1 MLYFSDWTP
10 MLALDD
16 STLAALFRAAV
27 RYAAEGEVPDFEGVS
42 AILWGMIAPKIDRD
56 GEAFAE
62 KCRKARYSRY
72 RGIEKSHDRAPL
84 EYDEWIDLVDNRPS
98 STIVNRRDQLQSSP
112 NYSHNR
118 KRRGMKGGAGRSMTC
133 FRHSLRGVMSR
144 WRRMPLRS
152 SGRRSLRSCVPD
164 HERCVPQ
171 EEPGAV
177 AGDPAP

>member
-98 STIVNRRDQLQSSP
+98 STIVNRRDQLQSQSQLQKQSQLQPQPQTQGDEGGSWSFDDLFSP
-112 NYSHNR
+112 FSPGSYEPLEEDAFEEQR
-118 KRRGMKGGAGRSMTC
+118 EAQLAK
-133 FRHSLRGVMSR
+133 
-144 WRRMPLRS
+144 LRS
-152 SGRRSLRSCVPD
+152 RS
-164 HERCVPQ
+164 
-171 EEPGAV
+171 
-177 AGDPAP
+177 